1 MKVNQTKNKEPS
13 GVVQERWHHQCVTV
27 PWHNLLLVAKS
38 PFLDILIGCILH
50 IVYILA
56 FTTIYVVFDCSKTI
70 TLVVLSLVMMQYD
83 HLDREFLLLYV
94 YNVLQTSVDESKT
107 NSMFNIN
114 LYASVPLIG
123 YRNKRR
129 KNNYDVSVKVCITS
143 VHTP

>member
-1 MKVNQTKNKEPS
+1 
-13 GVVQERWHHQCVTV
+13 
-27 PWHNLLLVAKS
+27 
-38 PFLDILIGCILH
+38 
-50 IVYILA
+50 
-56 FTTIYVVFDCSKTI
+56 
-70 TLVVLSLVMMQYD
+70 MMQYD